1 MDVAGRPKILR
12 ELNELPEDA
21 LKEVEEF
28 ITFLKYRERRQAV
41 DRNGKVLA
49 KKQLS
54 AIKKWAGKN
63 LGAGFAGREHDAI
76 LYGEIR

>member
-76 LYGEIR
+76 LYRGSR